1 MFQISFSWVIFKQV
15 IIQLVKRGMW
25 KENTRQTNHNSHTK
39 YLPYTTLYRGWD
51 VEASNN
57 YKPQLLKLH
66 QPLRMRLLWAC
77 FKSSEPFKGSGLGTN
92 LGAEQWI
99 RKGLNTLNFLM
110 LEVGCLAKL
119 YTNWKF
125 KFKIDLLNALALMWN
140 RMENQ
145 VLKNEFTLS
154 YLIYLKCNQHI
165 MFASKKVILNI

>member
-15 IIQLVKRGMW
+15 IIQLVKRGIW
-25 KENTRQTNHNSHTK
+25 KENTRKTNHNSHTK
-39 YLPYTTLYRGWD
+39 YLPYTTLYRGW
-51 VEASNN
+51 EASNN